1 MAAEPRMTP
10 GSLGR
15 VVIRGDE
22 PTGNLRATAARIR
35 MAAHVFSSER
45 RELWEGSRARFIRA
59 ASVACALFCVVFI
72 VCFVVKPL
80 RNLEVVRVVMP
91 PPKVIDLNEIVLEP
105 PRPAEALKPDLEQLS
120 VQKVP
125 DPPMVKAPEQ
135 AILPPKVEPVKPVDR
150 VAAQAG
156 RERARAATAEL
167 TKATASLDK
176 ALGDLTSS
184 LGAPSSGDY
193 RASRRARTRNVG
205 SGRSDGQLG
214 AVGSGVAGSGA
225 NADLGGSAVEGSLV
239 GIGALAPAPVAEGRA
254 GAEGGVGAG
263 SKPGVHRSNAQLLA
277 VIQKYAAGIQYCYE
291 TELKRDET
299 LRGKLVVA
307 MTVTAA
313 GSVQEATVV
322 RNTLGSE
329 RLAACALSQI
339 RSWRFPPIDGGLTT
353 FQAPFVFTPP
363 K

>member
-1 MAAEPRMTP
+1 MAAERSMTP
-10 GSLGR
+10 ESFGR
-15 VVIRGDE
+15 VVVRGDE
-22 PTGNLRATAARIR
+22 PTAHSRATAAKLR
-35 MAAHVFSSER
+35 MAALVFTDDR
-45 RELWEGSRARFIRA
+45 RKMWEGTRDRFIRA
-59 ASVACALFCVVFI
+59 AVAACVVFAVVFV
-72 VCFVVKPL
+72 VCWVVKPL
-80 RNLEVVRVVMP
+80 RNMEVVRLVMP

-120 VQKVP
+120 VHKVP
-125 DPPMVKAPEQ
+125 DPPAVKADEQ
-135 AILPPKVEPVKPVDR
+135 AILPPKVEPVKPVDK

-167 TKATASLDK
+167 AKATASLDK

-184 LGAPSSGDY
+184 LGAPSSGDF
-193 RASRRARTRNVG
+193 RASRRARSRNVG

-225 NADLGGSAVEGSLV
+225 NVDLGGSAVEGSLV

-254 GAEGGVGAG
+254 GAEGGVGTG
-263 SKPGVHRSNAQLLA
+263 SRPGVHRSNAQLLA

-291 TELKRDET
+291 TELKRDES

-313 GSVQEATVV
+313 GAVQEASVV
-322 RNTLGSE
+322 RNTVGSE

-339 RSWRFPPIDGGLTT
+339 RSWRFPPIYGGLTT